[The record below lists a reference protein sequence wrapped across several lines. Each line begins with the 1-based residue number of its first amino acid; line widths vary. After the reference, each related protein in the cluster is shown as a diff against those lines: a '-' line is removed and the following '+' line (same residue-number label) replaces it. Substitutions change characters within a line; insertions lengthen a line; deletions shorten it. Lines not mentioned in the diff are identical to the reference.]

1 MKVYLQTKDYFH
13 TQETFE
19 LLYDSELDMLVT
31 HPKPENLSKYYD
43 SKSYISH
50 TDRKET
56 LLDKIYQL
64 IKKYSLKKKYKL
76 IDTFKTEEKTIL
88 DIGAGTGDFLKKGI
102 EENWKISGVEP
113 NAIARDIAKEKG
125 VDLEKDIEHLPEQK
139 YDVITLWHVLE
150 HLPNLEN
157 QIKKIITK
165 LKPNGYLFV
174 AVPNYKSYDAQKYK
188 HHWAAY
194 DTPRHLWHFSQNSIS
209 KLFNNYKL
217 KVVNTKPMY
226 FDSFYVS
233 LLSEKYKTGRPNYF
247 RAFWNGL
254 ISNIKAIRTKEYSS
268 IIYILKKEN

>member
-31 HPKPENLSKYYD
+31 HPKPENLNNYYD

-56 LLDKIYQL
+56 LIDKIYQL

-125 VDLEKDIEHLPEQK
+125 IDLEKDLEHLPEQK

>member
-31 HPKPENLSKYYD
+31 HPKPENLNNYYD

-56 LLDKIYQL
+56 LIDKIYQL

-113 NAIARDIAKEKG
+113 NAIARDMAKEKG
-125 VDLEKDIEHLPEQK
+125 IDLEKDLEHLPEQK

>member
-56 LLDKIYQL
+56 LIDKIYQL

-76 IDTFKTEEKTIL
+76 IDTFKTEVKTIL

-113 NAIARDIAKEKG
+113 NEIARDIAKEKG
-125 VDLEKDIEHLPEQK
+125 VDLEKDLEHLPEQK

>member
-31 HPKPENLSKYYD
+31 HPKPENLNNYYD

-56 LLDKIYQL
+56 LIDKIYQL

-102 EENWKISGVEP
+102 EENWNISGVEP

-125 VDLEKDIEHLPEQK
+125 IDLEKDLEHLPEQK

>member
-56 LLDKIYQL
+56 LIDKIYQL